1 MDGALVQRHIVALGI
16 RCAVVSYDYTVLA
29 GTQGHRN
36 HQKKDRLFELAERLR
51 LPVVLFAEGGGGRP
65 GDTDVPVV
73 SGLDCLAFA
82 LDQGIVEGIYG
93 GFDEDDRKGLRR
105 RVTKGT
111 TTITDAAKA
120 TPPEKKPSTLRAYF
134 DANTTRIF
142 GGHLEWTGPAKPAF
156 RGRDY
161 TPRRIAFVIDR
172 GYEPT
177 GQVLTDCGHKGCVL
191 PAHLTDADER
201 KAPKSEAAE
210 EIRLPRWNR
219 EPEPCGTREAYQRHR
234 RRGETPCE
242 PCRAANS
249 AAESRWSRGAAGQG

>member
-1 MDGALVQRHIVALGI
+1 MIRHDASYPDTP
-16 RCAVVSYDYTVLA
+16 RAVDWRDQA
-29 GTQGHRN
+29 ACRGHQQPDLWFASSKR
-36 HQKKDRLFELAERLR
+36 HLEAADAAEAKRICGLC
-51 LPVVLFAEGGGGRP
+51 PVRR
-65 GDTDVPVV
+65 
-73 SGLDCLAFA
+73 DCLAFA

-249 AAESRWSRGAAGQG
+249 AADRRLRETGTTRVLVR